1 MSKKHREDN
10 TTIGEDSFL
19 DTIANLVGILII
31 FIVIAGTGT
40 RTSALSIA
48 RQKLS
53 ENDKETENAAS
64 LASQLESDLAK
75 KTGELNEYAMEL
87 DYRKAERDATL
98 DQINL
103 TKLEIEQRL
112 AQMNQQQQADTLLLS
127 ETNQLQA
134 DLTAKLRALSDSPGE
149 EKAPIILQH
158 LPTPMAK
165 TVFGKEV
172 HIMIRR
178 QMISVVPW
186 DALIDALK
194 REAELAVRR
203 SSRKTTIDGSL
214 GPINGFTMLY
224 RFAAKRGVISNG
236 AEVATGQVVELD
248 RFELEP
254 TGDLVQESL
263 DQCFRDG
270 GRLRVELSSH
280 RPQDTVITA
289 WVYED
294 SFETFRR
301 LKEQLFKQGFLAAA
315 RPLVSQARIA
325 ASPQGSHSLAQ

>member
-1 MSKKHREDN
+1 MANKHREVN

-48 RQKLS
+48 RQELDAGK
-53 ENDKETENAAS
+53 KETATAAS
-64 LASQLESDLAK
+64 LAMQLETDLAK
-75 KTGELNEYAMEL
+75 KTAELNEYALEL

-103 TKLEIEQRL
+103 AKLEIDEKL
-112 AQMNQQQQADTLLLS
+112 AQMNKQQQADTLLQS
-127 ETNQLQA
+127 ETNQLKA
-134 DLTAKLRALSDSPGE
+134 EVEAKLRSLSDTPSD
-149 EKAPIILQH
+149 EKAPILLQH

-186 DALIDALK
+186 DDLIEALK

-224 RFAAKRGVISNG
+224 RFATKRGVISNG
-236 AEVATGQVVELD
+236 SEVATGQVVELD

-254 TGDLVQESL
+254 TSDLVQESL
-263 DQCFRDG
+263 EQCFRDG

-280 RPQDTVITA
+280 RPQETVITA

-301 LKEQLFKQGFLAAA
+301 LKEQLFTQGFLAAA

-325 ASPQGSHSLAQ
+325 ASPHGTHSLAQ